1 MNILVVSAW
10 CPYPADNGSRL
21 RAYNLIRELAGQGH
35 ALTLIALGQDD
46 SDLAAA
52 QEPLEQLCTGGV
64 TLFPSRFFQSG
75 TWRAKLGFFSPK
87 PRMLLDTFQPDAA
100 RAIAKECRSA
110 GYDVILALEVGVAHY
125 IPAQAAAPCVL
136 DQVEVSSFVRE
147 ARETAS
153 LRKRLRLGLM
163 VAKFRAHVASL
174 APRFAYWTAVSALE
188 RDAII
193 HLIGPRAA
201 PIIHVLPNGV
211 DLEHNAPGAQN
222 NYDPNA
228 VIYNGALSFYAN
240 RQAVEH
246 FANDILPLVQR
257 KRPQAHLLVTGKTDT
272 LAPDD
277 PLRRHPS
284 VTLTGYVQ
292 DIRPVVQSAAV
303 CVVPLRQGGGTR
315 LKILEAMALGVPV
328 VATPQAAEGIE
339 AVSGEHL
346 VVADTPQ
353 AFADATLR
361 LMDSPEE
368 RARVGRGGRGLV
380 EAQYGWRALGTQ
392 LAHILQG
399 QAAKSRRN

>member
-21 RAYNLIRELAGQGH
+21 RAYHLIRELSAQGH
-35 ALTLIALGQDD
+35 ALSLIALGQDD
-46 SDLAAA
+46 SDLA
-52 QEPLEQLCTGGV
+52 QSQGPLEELCAGGV

-75 TWRAKLGFFSPK
+75 TWRARLGFFSPK

-100 RAIAKECRSA
+100 RAINRECRS
-110 GYDVILALEVGVAHY
+110 GKYDVVLALEVGVAHY
-125 IPAQAAAPCVL
+125 IPADAAVPCVL

-147 ARETAS
+147 ARETTS
-153 LRKRLRLGLM
+153 LKKRLRLGLM

-174 APRFAYWTAVSALE
+174 GPRFACWTAVSAPE

-193 HLIGPRAA
+193 QLIGPRAA
-201 PIIHVLPNGV
+201 PTVHVVPNGV
-211 DLEHNAPGAQN
+211 DLEHNAPSAEN

-246 FANDILPLVQR
+246 FANDILPLM
-257 KRPQAHLLVTGKTDT
+257 KRRRPDAHLTVTGKTDT

-277 PLRRHPS
+277 PLRRNAS
-284 VTLTGYVQ
+284 ISLTGYVQ
-292 DIRPVVQSAAV
+292 DIRPVVQHAAV

-328 VATPQAAEGIE
+328 VATPNAAEGIA
-339 AVSGEHL
+339 AVSGEHM
-346 VVADTPQ
+346 VVADAP
-353 AFADATLR
+353 ADFADAVLR
-361 LMDSPEE
+361 LMDSPAE
-368 RARVGRGGRGLV
+368 RARIAQGGRRLV
-380 EAQYGWRALGTQ
+380 EAQYGWRALGAQ
-392 LAHILQG
+392 LAQILQE
-399 QAAKSRRN
+399 QTFDASA

>member
-21 RAYNLIRELAGQGH
+21 RAYNLIRELSRQGH

-46 SDLAAA
+46 SDLAGA
-52 QEPLEQLCTGGV
+52 QGPLELLCAGGV

-75 TWRAKLGFFSPK
+75 TWRARLGFFSPK

-100 RAIAKECRSA
+100 RAINRECRL
-110 GYDVILALEVGVAHY
+110 GRYDVILALEVGIAHY
-125 IPAQAAAPCVL
+125 IPADAAAPCVL

-147 ARETAS
+147 ARESAS
-153 LRKRLRLGLM
+153 LKKRLRLGLM

-174 APRFAYWTAVSALE
+174 VPRFACWTAVSALE

-193 HLIGPRAA
+193 KLIGPRAA
-201 PIIHVLPNGV
+201 PKIDIVPNGV
-211 DLEHNAPGAQN
+211 DLDYNAPSGEN

-240 RQAVEH
+240 RQAVDH
-246 FANDILPLVQR
+246 FVGDILPLIQR
-257 KRPQAHLLVTGKTDT
+257 KRPDAHLLVTGRTET

-277 PLRRHPS
+277 PLRGNS
-284 VTLTGYVQ
+284 AVSLTGYVQ
-292 DIRPVVQSAAV
+292 DIRPVVQGACV

-328 VATPQAAEGIE
+328 AATPNAAEGIN
-339 AVSGEHL
+339 AVSGEHM
-346 VVADTPQ
+346 VIADAPSQ
-353 AFADATLR
+353 FADAVLR
-361 LMDSPEE
+361 LMDSPDE
-368 RARVGRGGRGLV
+368 RALIARGGRCLV
-380 EAQYGWRALGTQ
+380 EAQYDWRALGAQ
-392 LAHILQG
+392 LAQILQG
-399 QAAKSRRN
+399 HAAQSAL